1 MSDTLVYILVS
12 SSINFLFILNFLIG
26 FLVINLVIFN
36 AL

>member
-26 FLVINLVIFN
+26 FLVINLVILN